1 MEEPANDDEFGKYRD
16 YLVNLARARI
26 SFDLRG
32 RIDPSDVVQE
42 TLCQVL
48 AGQPRERTDGQMM
61 GWLRLKLHDNLV
73 ERFRRHRL
81 DRHIVSLDRL
91 LDQTSRGMSR
101 FMWASQSGP
110 DARLIRVEDA
120 RKLADRLAKLSNA
133 QAEAIVLKHCEGMSV
148 KEICRHMNKTPEAVG
163 GLLKHGMRKLRELLS
178 QDA

>member
-1 MEEPANDDEFGKYRD
+1 MTS
-16 YLVNLARARI
+16 LVSTATTWSTWHGPSI

-120 RKLADRLAKLSNA
+120 RKLADRLAKLSDA

-163 GLLKHGMRKLRELLS
+163 WTPQARYAQAPRTLVTGRVI
-178 QDA
+178 DALI